1 MSSWG
6 RGVKLYR
13 KSKET
18 KKTIGYYYDVSN
30 TQDIANTYLELLGA
44 YIYSRKLNDVC
55 NVYDPNGFISAS
67 IRYSPQLNV
76 LKEVPED
83 TDRLSLNS
91 IIQIT
96 QNLPF
101 SEIQKFASSLFE
113 YTPEFNRGILQV
125 LDKAA
130 IRNTFDIAIHITD
143 NTPDS
148 FEYYLNILSEY
159 QKKSKKA
166 RLNIYIM
173 SENYEMVMDFQK
185 MCNPSWK
192 ITSLSKFNVS
202 DIASLVFQQLAEVQ
216 IFAVV
221 EATSLDFSNSLDR
234 FIYIMQRK
242 PKVYTFFK
250 ELSNTK
256 WSIEG
261 PMPLRALVASAP
273 AQAAAAQAAA
283 AQAAAVQAAVQA
295 AAAQAAV
302 QAAAAQA
309 AVEASAVEAASAQA
323 AAVQAAVEA
332 AAVEAASAQAAAV
345 QAAVEAAAV
354 EAASAQ
360 AAAVHAAV
368 QAATVQAAA
377 VQLQSQKALAEAAA
391 ERVTES
397 LDDLR
402 KELSL
407 TRNEASSLTAKV
419 DELSTA
425 LAEQRCEVGTLIL
438 QLRQVSGL
446 DVQQILVQDATVQNV
461 PVQPSESVQPSEPVQ
476 PSESVQLPPV
486 EPSAIQTDSSTE
498 ITADQ
503 PAATQIDQTIESVV

>member
-283 AQAAAVQAAVQA
+283 
-295 AAAQAAV
+295 V

-360 AAAVHAAV
+360 AAAVQAAV

-419 DELSTA
+419 DKLSTA

-498 ITADQ
+498 ISADQ